1 MEDNTNTNMV
11 DTQNT
16 ENNQDNN
23 EGQENNNITMTKEEL
38 AELIS
43 KKSQSEID
51 RRVTQAVKKVTEK
64 YEKQLSLSKLDEDKR
79 AVAEKDLRI
88 QELED
93 QLSEFKILQN
103 KNEVTK
109 TLAARNL
116 SPEFADILIIGDDID
131 QAQQNIETL
140 DKLFKKAVAD
150 EVKRKLAQAASTPSG
165 GNGGENIAAQRA
177 EFKKKSLAE
186 QNKLYQENPDLYK
199 VLTE

>member
-23 EGQENNNITMTKEEL
+23 EGQENNNITLSQEEL
-38 AELIS
+38 MELIN

-79 AVAEKDLRI
+79 QVAEKDLRI
-88 QELED
+88 QELEE
-93 QLSEFKILQN
+93 QLRDFAILQN

-109 TLAARNL
+109 TLAGRGL
-116 SPEFADILIIGDDID
+116 SPEFADIMVIGDDIEL
-131 QAQQNIETL
+131 AQQNIEKL

-150 EVKRKLAQAASTPSG
+150 EVKKKLAAQASMPSG
-165 GNGGENIAAQRA
+165 GNGGDNIAAMR
-177 EFKKKSLAE
+177 ENFRKMSLAE
-186 QNKLYQENPDLYK
+186 QNKLYQENPELYRK
-199 VLTE
+199 LTE